1 MAHKTS
7 LSISFFGA
15 LLVHVLLFWA
25 VQSQRLAVATPPIPL
40 IAHMTAVSVAER
52 EQPQPPAATLEA
64 KPPTPRQTPQSKPA
78 PSRPRPSRPA
88 EALMPVSSA
97 AAQTR
102 RVAPAADTATPQAEA
117 DHTRTET
124 TGARTESTAATG
136 AMTPPSFS
144 AAYLSNP
151 EPTYPS
157 ASLELGESGQVLLR
171 VVVSAEGRALS
182 VDFAKSSGF
191 ARLDRAA
198 RQAVKQWRFAPARR
212 GSEAVEGVVLVPIQF
227 QIKRQE

>member
-1 MAHKTS
+1 
-7 LSISFFGA
+7 
-15 LLVHVLLFWA
+15 
-25 VQSQRLAVATPPIPL
+25 
-40 IAHMTAVSVAER
+40 
-52 EQPQPPAATLEA
+52 
-64 KPPTPRQTPQSKPA
+64 
-78 PSRPRPSRPA
+78 
-88 EALMPVSSA
+88 MPVSSA

-136 AMTPPSFS
+136 ATTPPSFS

-182 VDFAKSSGF
+182 VELAKSSGF